1 MDTEQLL
8 EKIPE
13 LPATEH
19 HHEFI
24 EGYPGELVPY
34 TVLSLNCIT
43 FFVLRKIFYR
53 ILPKRTHL
61 FICELLATLE
71 LCTDCAE
78 LGISVWTLF
87 TLYKFEVLYLEVLYL
102 EVFSKIWDIQLESKN
117 HQFDHEPFSLP
128 PPKWSDYS
136 RSSTVLPVPSHH
148 KLTPI
153 SWWAQWKLALVYRFT
168 PFSITPFEPFHKVP
182 VVEKWY
188 RLI

>member
-1 MDTEQLL
+1 METEQLL
-8 EKIPE
+8 QKIPE
-13 LPATEH
+13 LQATEH

-78 LGISVWTLF
+78 LGIALF
-87 TLYKFEVLYLEVLYL
+87 LVSYT
-102 EVFSKIWDIQLESKN
+102 
-117 HQFDHEPFSLP
+117 
-128 PPKWSDYS
+128 S
-136 RSSTVLPVPSHH
+136 RFRS
-148 KLTPI
+148 
-153 SWWAQWKLALVYRFT
+153 
-168 PFSITPFEPFHKVP
+168 
-182 VVEKWY
+182 
-188 RLI
+188 